1 MMEAA
6 AVLGRDR
13 PLRILSF
20 GCSSGEE
27 CLDAADIFPNAIIKG
42 VELDDKAFEKAATIS
57 HDRIS
62 IEKSTYEAIFA
73 GGPYDLILGMSVF
86 CRYPLPKGVVNIKDV
101 YKFGLFIDT
110 INLLHDVL
118 KPGGLMCLYNSMYFF
133 DDCPV
138 SMDYVPLVSRKVHAG
153 WMPKYYSEG
162 DVATQVEHY
171 WEGQVYSFVDWVRTA
186 SADFVTKKEAVRHV
200 WINPRSK
207 GSRRVDTPFW
217 RKRR

>member
-1 MMEAA
+1 MADAA

-27 CLDAADIFPNAIIKG
+27 CLDLADIFPNAVIKG
-42 VELDDKAFEKAATIS
+42 VDLDDKALERAAAIS

-62 IEKSTYEAIFA
+62 IEKSTYEAISS
-73 GGPYDLILGMSVF
+73 GGPYDLILAMSVL

-101 YKFGLFIDT
+101 YKFGVFIDT
-110 INLLHDVL
+110 INLLHDSL
-118 KPGGLMCLYNSMYFF
+118 KPGGLMCIYNSMYFF

-138 SMDYVPLVSRKVHAG
+138 SLDYVPLVSRNVNLG
-153 WMPKYYSEG
+153 WMPKYYSDG
-162 DVATQVEHY
+162 DAATTVEHY
-171 WEGQVYSFVDWVRTA
+171 WEGQVYAFQDWVRTA
-186 SADFVTKKEAVRHV
+186 SADFVSKTEAIGHV
-200 WINPRSK
+200 WINPRSR

-217 RKRR
+217 LKRR